1 MTGCLQ
7 KRDKRNLILFIIS
20 YALNN
25 LISGVLYDT
34 YVNYLQEVSLPIA
47 TSFWSFYGWA
57 TFISAAMLLFV
68 PKTGYKKLLLFCSAA
83 LMAALFSVIYLDS
96 KAVLYLTTLLALTGV
111 QLHYIMLAP
120 YVAAYTGS
128 AGDHDIDWYARTY
141 YIGYIGYFLTTYLGG
156 VLTVKMFS
164 VHAGITYK
172 AAQKLTEYI
181 ADVDPAMREAYLQG
195 NEDVLLLMGIVAA
208 LCIIP
213 VLLIKE
219 EKQDYEAFGPRGS
232 EKSLGEKARE
242 IIGIFSH
249 RDAVKYFGYWTL
261 VSFAMGLFTS
271 YYTVYLNRNLHI
283 DKATAS
289 LMVSI
294 SYVAIVIFMMI
305 SPYVVR
311 KMGLVG
317 TIVFTLIGSIPFML
331 IIANG
336 DSFGSAMVPVVGA
349 ALFMRAGLANLGG
362 PADSAL
368 IMKIAPKNLRPI
380 YTSVTNFIVGFI
392 SIVSGIFTGQILFTT
407 QEGYRTAYYIAAG
420 LYLVAALLMFFGLRK
435 YNKSSEN
442 DEEII

>member
-1 MTGCLQ
+1 MSGNLQ

-25 LISGVLYDT
+25 LVSGVLYDT

-68 PKTGYKKLLLFCSAA
+68 PKTGYKKLLLFCSVA
-83 LMAALFSVIYLDS
+83 LTAALFSVIYLDS
-96 KAVLYLTTLLALTGV
+96 QSVLYITTLLALTGV

-181 ADVDPAMREAYLQG
+181 ADVDPAMKEAYLSG
-195 NEDVLLLMGIVAA
+195 NEDVLLLMGIIAL

-213 VLLIKE
+213 VMLIKE
-219 EKQDYEAFGPRGS
+219 EKQDYATYGVKENQ
-232 EKSLGEKARE
+232 KTLKEKARD
-242 IIGIFSH
+242 ITSVITNK
-249 RDAVKYFGYWTL
+249 DAVKYFGYWTL

-271 YYTVYLNRNLHI
+271 YYTVFLNRNLHI

-289 LMVSI
+289 LLVSV

-317 TIVFTLIGSIPFML
+317 TIVMTMLGSVPFML

-336 DSFGSAMVPVVGA
+336 DAFGSAMVPVVGV

-368 IMKIAPKNLRPI
+368 IMKIAPKNLRPM
-380 YTSVTNFIVGFI
+380 YTSVANFIVGFV
-392 SIVSGIFTGQILFTT
+392 SILSGIFTGQILFTT
-407 QEGYRTAYYIAAG
+407 QEGYRTAYYIAAV
-420 LYLVAALLMFFGLRK
+420 LYLLASVLMFFGLRK
-435 YNKSSEN
+435 YNKSSES